1 VPSTSS
7 AVPADLARF
16 ARTAEAAA
24 GASSASGR
32 AVDRAAAL
40 LAASRSAGLG
50 GIDLGALGRRLD
62 RHADRG
68 LALADAVADVAQA
81 FALAGGGSGGRGQ
94 KALIEVDDR
103 YLAAAT
109 DLPDGRARTLAE
121 LAAMPYGERLHW
133 FRRLLRS
140 AVVPDDAN
148 FGAVAG
154 LLAAASTAGRGGL
167 FDDDA
172 SSLADAAALESMQL
186 GLLAGA
192 SRSAWRPPASDPRA
206 AAVDAWVDYRTSAG
220 DAAERDSAFAYA
232 HEQSV
237 RYGEAVAGRRGLRY
251 GPDLEAFVRFG
262 HVHRGA
268 VRRGEQRALLG
279 RITGDLDPT
288 AVARLLGRTREV
300 LARRI
305 DDLVDLPLEP
315 VIDWIADRL
324 PGPPDPFDVVY
335 DSADRTLRWFPL
347 ASGVPPFSLVV
358 RALVAALAPRA
369 LASLLLD
376 PGATP
381 PPVVA
386 SVLDEVLG
394 VEAPM
399 PDPPAAYY
407 VAMLVEQGYLR
418 GLPTSLAEAPGA
430 VPRLPGE

>member
-1 VPSTSS
+1 
-7 AVPADLARF
+7 
-16 ARTAEAAA
+16 
-24 GASSASGR
+24 
-32 AVDRAAAL
+32 
-40 LAASRSAGLG
+40 
-50 GIDLGALGRRLD
+50 
-62 RHADRG
+62 
-68 LALADAVADVAQA
+68 
-81 FALAGGGSGGRGQ
+81 
-94 KALIEVDDR
+94 
-103 YLAAAT
+103 
-109 DLPDGRARTLAE
+109 
-121 LAAMPYGERLHW
+121 MPYAERLHW
-133 FRRLLRS
+133 FRRLLHS

-154 LLAAASTAGRGGL
+154 LLAAASATGRGGL

-172 SSLADAAALESMQL
+172 FSLADAAALESLQL

-192 SRSAWRPPASDPRA
+192 SRSAWRPPAGDPRA
-206 AAVDAWVDYRTSAG
+206 AAVAAWVDYRTSAG
-220 DAAERDSAFAYA
+220 DAAERDSAFALTRTSSPCA
-232 HEQSV
+232 TARPWPGGAGCATAPTS
-237 RYGEAVAGRRGLRY
+237 RPSSGSLTSTAARCVA
-251 GPDLEAFVRFG
+251 ASS
-262 HVHRGA
+262 
-268 VRRGEQRALLG
+268 RALLG

-288 AVARLLGRTREV
+288 ALARLLGRTREV

-324 PGPPDPFDVVY
+324 PGPLDPFDVVY
-335 DSADRTLRWFPL
+335 DSADRALRWFPL
-347 ASGVPPFSLVV
+347 ASGVPPVSLVV